1 MNQPFVLSNRQHGCY
16 FCAIKSREIMAKRIT
31 DEDLRLNLIVNGDKA
46 RKELLETEKRIAS
59 LQAEVN
65 RAEAYV
71 NLARNRWDEGSS
83 RAYLE
88 ATATLKK
95 YNEALKQAK
104 DKFKELQL
112 AVPLTSKT
120 IVELKRQIVVT
131 RTALERAVPG
141 TENWNRLNSELQTV
155 KARLSELRN
164 VSTETRSSIERVM
177 SGLNSGIGS
186 LMAGTKTISSFLGR
200 FEGARDAFLAYDEAM
215 TDAMKTT
222 GLTKDE
228 ITELSE
234 ELKKVDTKT
243 AQNELLGLVRAGGKL
258 GISGQEDLLGFAK
271 AANQINVALSE
282 DLGGDAEA
290 AITEVGKMVDVF
302 NLKDEF
308 GIEKAML
315 KAGSAINEL
324 GAAST
329 ANEGYIVN
337 FSGRLAGIAPNAK
350 ISIDKVMGLA
360 ATLDSLHQQAETS
373 STAIGQTITKMF
385 EKTETFAN
393 IAGMSLKDF
402 SDLLNNDVNEAF
414 IRVLEGMNKGG
425 EGGMKAITEA
435 MGNMGLNGS
444 RAIQVLGSLSKQT
457 ETLRQQQLIAAEAF
471 NEGTSITNEYELK
484 NNSLT
489 ATLEKQKKALM
500 ETTVEIGEKMNP
512 LMSESVGLTNMG
524 LKAVSALIDPMVK
537 YRYQMAEIA
546 AAIFLYNQRAKL
558 KLAYDKL
565 LAFWSKENRDALLK
579 QALSLKGASVG
590 TAALSLAQNLLVGN
604 TKAATIAFKRLGLA
618 IKANPF
624 GLILSVITAVVVG
637 ITTFVRR
644 SKEATKEMTEMR
656 KAAADTASEINREK
670 DAVNRL
676 KDAVTSATIGSKER
690 AAAIKQINDQYGSYL
705 PHLLD
710 EKASND
716 EVAAALG
723 IVNAKLTEQIRLKGM
738 LNAKSKLDEGLQ
750 DSTVKAAENIRSA
763 YNKTHKGAKMSDD
776 DYRQVLE
783 AIVAFRDTMISE
795 TSSNTDKAN
804 AAAALKRSPILRDF
818 HPKDLAKQLSPVS
831 SGIDQYISDEKTLEA
846 LYGVNKQ
853 KKSVLATSVTSTDT
867 TVDGGNVTATPD
879 NKSGKQQWS
888 LSNDEAFLKA
898 KAELT
903 KQYNEK
909 EIASQGEYDE
919 RLYQLEVATLTARL
933 AAHKEKG
940 ADRAKIENDLQE
952 KIKKHSEDALKQQ
965 QENEKKAAELTK
977 EGAAIITEVE
987 TDKTKAAMDGE
998 EVRYQA
1004 ELKKFKET
1012 QVLYENQAAVLEAI
1026 EKKHQ
1031 NKLLKIKED
1040 ASNRELAKLE
1050 ADHNYKKQA
1059 ILRAYSEDEVM
1070 ASGQKRS
1077 HSVKLSKSAR
1087 SKDEALVA
1095 EDLNY
1100 LSALSKELEKII
1112 SEGTSDGI
1120 KLPQEEL
1127 DKYKLKLEQ
1136 TKTKINELIVAQ
1148 DKSRASL
1155 FRGEGGSLF
1164 GVTQDQWNQLF
1175 ANIRTCKVSAEDV
1188 INALTGI
1195 GGAAQE
1201 GYKIANKVIAKT
1213 NAEEEKDLKQFQK
1226 DNEKKKKVFK
1236 SRLDAGLMSQE
1247 QYNARVEEM
1256 EAEEEAKREEME
1268 RKQATRS
1275 KRMALAQA
1283 IIDTSLAVMKTYVQW
1298 GGWPQGFAPALIMA
1312 GIGAAQAAMIA
1323 STPTGYEEGGFV
1335 NTRRAQDGKAF
1346 KARLSPDKRGFVSSP
1361 TILVGENGGEYVIP
1375 AEGLN
1380 NPTLLPFVATMEE
1393 ARKAGTLKSLNFEA
1407 VYPVGAAIG
1416 RESGGFTSNVSSG
1429 AVASTGS
1436 ATSAG
1441 ASTSSATDERLL
1453 EAIELLNKRLSVPIK
1468 ADVSMLG
1475 KNGIIEQT
1483 EKYNRAKRRGTYGK

>member
-1 MNQPFVLSNRQHGCY
+1 MAKSNRL
-16 FCAIKSREIMAKRIT
+16 T
-31 DEDLRLNLIVNGDKA
+31 TEDLRLNIIINGDGGRAKMYALEKQMKNLSGTIKETKSELAKLEKA
-46 RKELLETEKRIAS
+46 GKSNSQEYVDLTKKLQDNEKA
-59 LQAEVN
+59 LAECK
-65 RAEAYV
+65 
-71 NLARNRWDEGSS
+71 G
-83 RAYLE
+83 
-88 ATATLKK
+88 K
-95 YNEALKQAK
+95 YNDFRDAISLNNKTLSELRNHLK
-104 DKFKELQL
+104 
-112 AVPLTSKT
+112 LTT
-120 IVELKRQIVVT
+120 
-131 RTALERAVPG
+131 TALSKAVPG
-141 TENWNRLNSELQTV
+141 TENWKKLSEEVRLTKERLAQLSSQTSATKTSISELLKTASAITV
-155 KARLSELRN
+155 LFSN
-164 VSTETRSSIERVM
+164 V
-177 SGLNSGIGS
+177 
-186 LMAGTKTISSFLGR
+186 KQFLGR

-222 GLTKDE
+222 ELTKDE
-228 ITELSE
+228 ISELSE
-234 ELKKVDTKT
+234 KLKGIDTKT

-315 KAGSAINEL
+315 KVGSAINEL

-337 FSGRLAGIAPNAK
+337 FSGRLAGIAPNAN

-373 STAIGQTITKMF
+373 STAVGQTITKMF

-425 EGGMKAITEA
+425 DGGMKAITEA
-435 MGNMGLNGS
+435 MGDMGLNGS

-471 NEGTSITNEYELK
+471 NEGTSIINEYELK

-524 LKAVSALIDPMVK
+524 LKAVSALIGPMVK
-537 YRYQMAEIA
+537 YRYQIAEIA
-546 AAIFLYNQRAKL
+546 AAIFIYNQRAKL

-723 IVNAKLTEQIRLKGM
+723 IVNDKLSEQIRLKGM

-750 DSTVKAAENIRSA
+750 DSTVKAAENIRNA
-763 YNKTHKGAKMSDD
+763 YNKTHKDSKMSED
-776 DYRQVLE
+776 DYRGVLE
-783 AIVAFRDTMISE
+783 AIVGFRDTMTSE
-795 TSSNTDKAN
+795 TSSSTDKVN

-818 HPKDLAKQLSPVS
+818 HPDDLAKKLSPVS
-831 SGIDQYISDEKTLEA
+831 SGIDKYNSDVKTLEA
-846 LYGVNKQ
+846 LYGVNKR
-853 KKSVLATSVTSTDT
+853 KNSSVTTTSGTSAYSTADSDVT
-867 TVDGGNVTATPD
+867 TTPD
-879 NKSGKQQWS
+879 NKTGKQQWS

-903 KQYNEK
+903 KQFNEK
-909 EIASQGEYDE
+909 EIASQGEYDDRIYE
-919 RLYQLEVATLTARL
+919 LEVATLTARL
-933 AAHKEKG
+933 AAHKDKG
-940 ADRAKIENDLQE
+940 ADRAKIENELQE
-952 KIKKHSEDALKQQ
+952 KIKKHSEDALKKQ

-1004 ELKKFKET
+1004 ELKKFKDT
-1012 QVLYENQAAVLEAI
+1012 QVLYENQAAALEAI

-1050 ADHNYKKQA
+1050 TIHNLKRQE
-1059 ILRAYSEDEVM
+1059 ILRAYSEDEVT
-1070 ASGQKRS
+1070 ASGKKRS

-1087 SKDEALVA
+1087 SRDEALVA
-1095 EDLNY
+1095 EDLSY
-1100 LSALSKELEKII
+1100 LAELQKELDKIVKE
-1112 SEGTSDGI
+1112 EGFDGV

-1148 DKSRASL
+1148 DKSRVSL

-1175 ANIRTCKVSAEDV
+1175 ANIRTGKTSAADLL
-1188 INALTGI
+1188 NALSGI

-1201 GYKIANKVIAKT
+1201 GYKLANQAIALT
-1213 NAEEEKDLKQFQK
+1213 NAKEERDLKKFQK

-1298 GGWPQGFAPALIMA
+1298 GGWPQGLAPALIMA

-1361 TILVGENGGEYVIP
+1361 TVLVGENGGEYVIP
-1375 AEGLN
+1375 ADGLS

-1416 RESGGFTSNVSSG
+1416 RESGGFTGNVSSG
-1429 AVASTGS
+1429 GVASTGS

-1441 ASTSSATDERLL
+1441 ASTSSATDEKLL

-1483 EKYNRAKRRGTYGK
+1483 EKYNRAKRRGTYGR